1 MNRRHLISVIIVV
14 VVALF
19 ALVIALPFQHPQWMS
34 NVAFWQPKEF
44 RDLELKQGLD
54 LQGGLQVLLEA
65 FPSTPLTGEELSSA
79 MDAAKVIVDNRVNGL
94 GVSEPLVQR
103 QGENRI
109 IVELPGIDDPNQA
122 ISTLRGTGLLEFVEM
137 GQNPV
142 GQGALIQTD
151 VGGASSASATGAI
164 SDTLGLLNPVTNQ
177 PFHTIMTG
185 AALKSAAVGFNNTT
199 SQPLITFELNDEG
212 RQIFRDYTASHIG
225 DAVAIVMD
233 KTVLSAPV
241 IRSTIDGSGQI
252 EGSYTTDEAR
262 SLAVQMQYGAL
273 PVALNVVD
281 SRSVGATLGAD
292 SVQKSILAGV
302 IGVFVVL
309 LFMAVFYRLPGLL
322 ADIALITFILIN
334 LAVFKLI
341 PITLTL
347 AGIAGFLLAIGMAVD
362 ANVLIFERMKE
373 EVRAGKSVKAAV
385 DAGFNRAW
393 TSILDSNLSTLI
405 TAGILYYFG
414 GAFGA
419 STVRGFAVTLIIGV
433 LISMFTAVFV
443 TRVLMRLVFQR
454 RSAEKS
460 MSGKNWVLGV

>member
-1 MNRRHLISVIIVV
+1 MNRRHLYSLIIVI
-14 VVALF
+14 VVAVF
-19 ALVIALPFQHPQWMS
+19 ALVIALPIDHPQWMS
-34 NVAFWQPKEF
+34 NIAFWQPKEF

-65 FPSTPLTGEELSSA
+65 DPSTPLTGEELSSA

-151 VGGASSASATGAI
+151 RGGPSVGASGTVTETQGLVNPATGE
-164 SDTLGLLNPVTNQ
+164 
-177 PFHTIMTG
+177 PFKTIMTG
-185 AALKSAAVGFNNTT
+185 AALKSASVGFDNVTN
-199 SQPLITFELNDEG
+199 QPLIVFELNDEG
-212 RQIFRDYTASHIG
+212 SKTFEQYTASHIG
-225 DAVAIVMD
+225 DVVAIVMD

-241 IRSTIDGSGQI
+241 IRSTISGNGQI
-252 EGSYTTDEAR
+252 EGSFTTDEAR

-281 SRSVGATLGAD
+281 SRSVGASLGAD
-292 SVQKSILAGV
+292 SVQKSILAGT
-302 IGVFVVL
+302 IGVLVVL
-309 LFMAVFYRLPGLL
+309 LFMAVFYRVPGLL
-322 ADIALITFILIN
+322 ADVALVVFILLN
-334 LAVFKLI
+334 LAIFKLV

-373 EVRAGKSVKAAV
+373 ELRAGKTMKAAV
-385 DAGFNRAW
+385 DAGFSRAW

-405 TAGILYYFG
+405 TGAILYYFG

-433 LISMFTAVFV
+433 LVSMFTAVFV

-454 RSAEKS
+454 RGADKTLADKS
-460 MSGKNWVLGV
+460 WALGV

>member
-1 MNRRHLISVIIVV
+1 MNRRHLYSLILVIVV
-14 VVALF
+14 AVFALVVALP
-19 ALVIALPFQHPQWMS
+19 VDHPQWMS
-34 NVAFWQPKEF
+34 NLAFWQPKEF

-65 FPSTPLTGEELSSA
+65 DPSTPLTGEELGAA

-122 ISTLRGTGLLEFVEM
+122 IATLRGTGLLEFVEM

-142 GQGALIQTD
+142 GQGTIIQTD
-151 VGGASSASATGAI
+151 RGPTSSAGASGVV
-164 SDTLGLLNPVTNQ
+164 SDTVGLLNPVTNE

-185 AALKSAAVGFNNTT
+185 AALKSSAVGFDNTT

-212 RQIFRDYTASHIG
+212 RQIFRDYTAAHIG
-225 DAVAIVMD
+225 DSVAIVMD

-241 IRSTIDGSGQI
+241 IRSTIDGNGQI
-252 EGSYTTDEAR
+252 EGSYTTEEAR

-281 SRSVGATLGAD
+281 SRTVGASLGAD
-292 SVQKSILAGV
+292 SVQKSILAGA
-302 IGVFVVL
+302 IGVLVVL
-309 LFMAVFYRLPGLL
+309 LFMAVFYRVPGLL
-322 ADIALITFILIN
+322 ADVALIVFVLLN
-334 LAVFKLI
+334 LAIFKLI

-373 EVRAGKSVKAAV
+373 ELRAGKSMKAAV
-385 DAGFNRAW
+385 DAGFSRAW

-405 TAGILYYFG
+405 TAAILYYFG

-433 LISMFTAVFV
+433 LVSMFTAVFV

-454 RSAEKS
+454 RGAEKTLAD
-460 MSGKNWVLGV
+460 KNWALGV

>member
-1 MNRRHLISVIIVV
+1 MNCRHLFSLIVV
-14 VVALF
+14 IVVAVF
-19 ALVIALPFQHPQWMS
+19 ALTVALPVDHPQWM
-34 NVAFWQPKEF
+34 NNLVFWQPKDF

-65 FPSTPLTGEELSSA
+65 DPSTPLNEEELAAA

-103 QGENRI
+103 QGDNRI

-122 ISTLRGTGLLEFVEM
+122 IATLRGTGLLEFVEM

-151 VGGASSASATGAI
+151 VGGSSAGATGAI
-164 SDTLGLLNPVTNQ
+164 SDTLALVNPVTGE

-185 AALKSAAVGFNNTT
+185 AALKSASVGFDNIT

-212 RQIFRDYTASHIG
+212 RQIFRDYTASHVG

-252 EGSYTTDEAR
+252 EGSYTTEEAQ

-273 PVALNVVD
+273 PVALNVID
-281 SRSVGATLGAD
+281 SRSVGASLGAN

-309 LFMAVFYRLPGLL
+309 LFMAVYYRVPGLL
-322 ADIALITFILIN
+322 ADVALVTFILIN
-334 LAVFKLI
+334 LAIFKLI

-373 EVRAGKSVKAAV
+373 ELRAGKSMKAAV

-393 TSILDSNLSTLI
+393 TSILDCNLSTLDHGGHSLLLRRRVRRQHRARLCSHADHRR
-405 TAGILYYFG
+405 AGQHVHRCLRHPR
-414 GAFGA
+414 ADA
-419 STVRGFAVTLIIGV
+419 TGFPA
-433 LISMFTAVFV
+433 A
-443 TRVLMRLVFQR
+443 RQR
-454 RSAEKS
+454 
-460 MSGKNWVLGV
+460 

>member
-1 MNRRHLISVIIVV
+1 
-14 VVALF
+14 
-19 ALVIALPFQHPQWMS
+19 
-34 NVAFWQPKEF
+34 
-44 RDLELKQGLD
+44 
-54 LQGGLQVLLEA
+54 
-65 FPSTPLTGEELSSA
+65 
-79 MDAAKVIVDNRVNGL
+79 
-94 GVSEPLVQR
+94 
-103 QGENRI
+103 
-109 IVELPGIDDPNQA
+109 
-122 ISTLRGTGLLEFVEM
+122 
-137 GQNPV
+137 
-142 GQGALIQTD
+142 
-151 VGGASSASATGAI
+151 
-164 SDTLGLLNPVTNQ
+164 
-177 PFHTIMTG
+177 
-185 AALKSAAVGFNNTT
+185 
-199 SQPLITFELNDEG
+199 
-212 RQIFRDYTASHIG
+212 
-225 DAVAIVMD
+225 
-233 KTVLSAPV
+233 
-241 IRSTIDGSGQI
+241 
-252 EGSYTTDEAR
+252 
-262 SLAVQMQYGAL
+262 MQYGAL

>member
-65 FPSTPLTGEELSSA
+65 DPSTPLTGEELSSA